1 MSAKTDVEIH
11 SDDLLQI
18 VSSVFDTMLG
28 LEAFESGAPW
38 QPTARWWT
46 AAVYLSGEWNGAV
59 LVECDHE
66 QAARFA
72 ARFLSIDLPE
82 AVNEMIRDVLGELAN
97 MIGGNVKSVLMSG
110 IRLSMPSTVHGSDYN
125 IRLCGGT
132 VRQRMAFECNDGAF
146 WVTILTLQS
155 PTRERMSLQAL
166 LPAER

>member
-1 MSAKTDVEIH
+1 MSAQTDVEIH

-18 VSSVFDTMLG
+18 VSSVFETMLG
-28 LEAFESGAPW
+28 LEAFKSGAPW

-46 AAVYLSGEWNGAV
+46 AAVYLSGDWNGAV

-72 ARFLSIDLPE
+72 TRFLSIDLPE
-82 AVNEMIRDVLGELAN
+82 AVDEMIRDVLGELAN

-132 VRQRMAFECNDGAF
+132 VRQRMAFACDDGTF

-155 PTRERMSLQAL
+155 PARERVSSQAF
-166 LPAER
+166 LPVER